1 MSNIDHPSS
10 INRDYIRLLQVMR
23 RFVKEEFAC
32 DIRMSQEDALDQLL
46 HFADRS
52 RNHVLQEMGK
62 ELREFV
68 QQLPEVTTEEEHDG
82 SGRKVRYYR
91 GAAIAVEEDDDG
103 LPEASA
109 PVEKKPQPGNAKRV
123 YRGQIIDS

>member
-1 MSNIDHPSS
+1 MSTIEHPTT

-23 RFVKEEFAC
+23 RFIRDEFAC
-32 DIRMSQEDALDQLL
+32 DIRMSQENVIEQLL

-68 QQLPEVTTEEEHDG
+68 QQMPAETGEAP
-82 SGRKVRYYR
+82 KVRYYR
-91 GAAIAVEEDDDG
+91 GAAIAVAEEAQE
-103 LPEASA
+103 LKAAA
-109 PVEKKPQPGNAKRV
+109 PAVQVPQPRRI
-123 YRGQIIDS
+123 YRGQVIGG

>member
-1 MSNIDHPSS
+1 VSTIDHPTT

-23 RFVKEEFAC
+23 RFTREEFAC
-32 DIRMSQEDALDQLL
+32 DIRMTQQDAIEQLL

-68 QQLPEVTTEEEHDG
+68 QQLPALEE
-82 SGRKVRYYR
+82 SQATNVRYYR
-91 GAAIAVEEDDDG
+91 GAAITIDREHEPQKQPAI
-103 LPEASA
+103 PA
-109 PVEKKPQPGNAKRV
+109 PQSPRRV
-123 YRGQIIDS
+123 YRGQVIGG